1 MKIYLISM
9 FILISVIFFI
19 NFNYSDVIVYED
31 QIKLL
36 NSTPIEICDDGKD
49 NDNDGLK
56 DYDDTLDCF

>member
-1 MKIYLISM
+1 MKIYLISI

-19 NFNYSDVIVYED
+19 NFSDLDAIVYED

-36 NSTPIEICDDGKD
+36 NSNPIEICDDNKD